1 MKSVKWMYVS
11 AMAIAFGML
20 SFATVACHDD
30 DDDPKPAEGEVI
42 ETPKPVVEYY
52 IKGAVTV
59 KGEGKSGVKVKVGDK
74 DCITDS
80 KGEFSVTESN
90 TGTYEVSVAPN
101 GYLSQKTSVKIA
113 DNAENRSV
121 VKVAFAL
128 TEVSPVKEVVLDEMT
143 DPITVEDES
152 TSNEAIPTTTED
164 FGQVEPDKVVEDC
177 ITDSKGEFSVT
188 ESNTGTYEVSVAPNG
203 YLSQKT
209 SVKIADN
216 AENRSVVKVAFA
228 LTEVSPVKEVVLDE
242 MTDPITVED
251 ESTSNEAIPT
261 TTEDFGQVE
270 PDKVVED
277 MPLAKVE
284 IVIPAGVIKEDAQ
297 EDPTLVKN
305 GKVDISVT
313 TFVPA
318 PKEVVTEVKPTEVV
332 EAVKSIPLAAAQ
344 FQPTGLQFSEPVNIS
359 IPNPIP
365 GVTFPKATMQLSYL
379 NPDNGEWEVQAA
391 EVTVGEANYKAPVTH
406 FSAYAIENQVNS
418 KVEKEVIQ
426 KDEILGQE
434 SRDNSENAKALTG
447 IVLKYKEKTGWDYEK
462 GRGVV
467 EAIKEALGSSVP
479 ENTLN
484 AMAAYLKTRMYS
496 LMGTTS
502 GVTETERTYNTV
514 NVNGYT
520 EMNYTCYA
528 KTRKTTLSTTVVY
541 GGSEKTISVSAIRY
555 TGADQQYKTVT
566 YNPTHSG
573 GKGGSI

>member
-1 MKSVKWMYVS
+1 MDVDGFTMKVS
-11 AMAIAFGML
+11 YADTRASSQSIHV
-20 SFATVACHDD
+20 TVN
-30 DDDPKPAEGEVI
+30 DPCD
-42 ETPKPVVEYY
+42 VVYQ
-52 IKGAVTV
+52 V
-59 KGEGKSGVKVKVGDK
+59 KGEEKSVVKVKVGDK

-128 TEVSPVKEVVLDEMT
+128 TEVSPVT
-143 DPITVEDES
+143 
-152 TSNEAIPTTTED
+152 
-164 FGQVEPDKVVEDC
+164 
-177 ITDSKGEFSVT
+177 
-188 ESNTGTYEVSVAPNG
+188 
-203 YLSQKT
+203 
-209 SVKIADN
+209 
-216 AENRSVVKVAFA
+216 
-228 LTEVSPVKEVVLDE
+228 EVVLDE

-332 EAVKSIPLAAAQ
+332 EAVKSLPLAAAQ

-426 KDEILGQE
+426 KFSSSVDQNLLEDVIEHLKEIGYINDESYIERAVNEFMAINTLSIREMKNKLYAKGISSDIIDWYFEKNEDEIVEYEL
-434 SRDNSENAKALTG
+434 RCAKKT
-447 IVLKYKEKTGWDYEK
+447 ILKKQSQMEREEIEQFLYRK
-462 GRGVV
+462 GYSL
-467 EAIKEALGSSVP
+467 EITKEAFEEV
-479 ENTLN
+479 
-484 AMAAYLKTRMYS
+484 
-496 LMGTTS
+496 
-502 GVTETERTYNTV
+502 
-514 NVNGYT
+514 
-520 EMNYTCYA
+520 
-528 KTRKTTLSTTVVY
+528 
-541 GGSEKTISVSAIRY
+541 
-555 TGADQQYKTVT
+555 
-566 YNPTHSG
+566 
-573 GKGGSI
+573 

>member
-74 DCITDS
+74 
-80 KGEFSVTESN
+80 
-90 TGTYEVSVAPN
+90 
-101 GYLSQKTSVKIA
+101 
-113 DNAENRSV
+113 
-121 VKVAFAL
+121 
-128 TEVSPVKEVVLDEMT
+128 
-143 DPITVEDES
+143 
-152 TSNEAIPTTTED
+152 
-164 FGQVEPDKVVEDC
+164 DC

-365 GVTFPKATMQLSYL
+365 GVTFAQDIELTYLKDGKWVPQTEDINKVVYDEKSGSYTTK
-379 NPDNGEWEVQAA
+379 V
-391 EVTVGEANYKAPVTH
+391 KH
-406 FSAYAIENQVNS
+406 FSSYAMENKVTS
-418 KVEKEVIQ
+418 KVSSETVVKS
-426 KDEILGQE
+426 EILGQA
-434 SRDNSENAKALTG
+434 SRDNSENPKAVTGIALT
-447 IVLKYKEKTGWDYEK
+447 YKEKAGWECKD
-462 GRGVV
+462 
-467 EAIKEALGSSVP
+467 ADIKAAVTKALSGAKNETV
-479 ENTLN
+479 N
-484 AMAAYLKTRMYS
+484 AMVAFFKTRLYS
-496 LMGTTS
+496 LMGSAS
-502 GVTETERTYNTV
+502 GITETTRTYNTV

-520 EMNYTCYA
+520 TMNYTCYA
-528 KTRKTTLSTTVVY
+528 KTRTTTLSTTVKYNGKDV
-541 GGSEKTISVSAIRY
+541 KISVTATRY
-555 TGADQQYKTVT
+555 TGTDHQYKTVT
-566 YNPTHSG
+566 TNPTHSG
-573 GKGGSI
+573 GKGGSN

>member
-74 DCITDS
+74 
-80 KGEFSVTESN
+80 
-90 TGTYEVSVAPN
+90 
-101 GYLSQKTSVKIA
+101 
-113 DNAENRSV
+113 
-121 VKVAFAL
+121 
-128 TEVSPVKEVVLDEMT
+128 
-143 DPITVEDES
+143 
-152 TSNEAIPTTTED
+152 
-164 FGQVEPDKVVEDC
+164 DC

-406 FSAYAIENQVNS
+406 FSAYAIENQVNNVS
-418 KVEKEVIQ
+418 SMK
-426 KDEILGQE
+426 
-434 SRDNSENAKALTG
+434 
-447 IVLKYKEKTGWDYEK
+447 
-462 GRGVV
+462 
-467 EAIKEALGSSVP
+467 IK
-479 ENTLN
+479 
-484 AMAAYLKTRMYS
+484 
-496 LMGTTS
+496 
-502 GVTETERTYNTV
+502 
-514 NVNGYT
+514 
-520 EMNYTCYA
+520 
-528 KTRKTTLSTTVVY
+528 
-541 GGSEKTISVSAIRY
+541 
-555 TGADQQYKTVT
+555 
-566 YNPTHSG
+566 
-573 GKGGSI
+573 